1 MVLSK
6 SLVDTNNSSNQTTW
20 SNSSSSSP
28 QISEKLTEIPTR
40 NGETQPTELRKNNSA
55 NRVRR
60 VSSSSN
66 LEKLSEAEDDYSES
80 GKNEV
85 VEQSYRTKIVLND
98 GDVAP
103 VFASESR
110 TPEVRKRKPRTRLS
124 SLNPERRENYTELF
138 NRIDKQNHG
147 KITAEDAKGFTTDT
161 DLFMD
166 LADTN
171 KDGWIYKDEFIAYC
185 HENEK
190 RLNKLFDEID
200 ESKDGLI
207 DLPDLQ
213 RAFDKADVK
222 YTDDQLKKIIQELDR
237 KGTPHIDREEFIE
250 GNLLL
255 PTSSTDDFIQNIFE
269 RTHGMDFEQNPAGS
283 KWYKFMYSFPG
294 SAAAKTLSAPADR
307 LKIFYQVYGDQ
318 WVAKGEKMKLSEC
331 YRMLKSEGGYAGL
344 FRGNGINV
352 FKSMPE
358 QAVKLECNK
367 WIRAKIKRYREKY
380 AGRDVGDNTWDSGN
394 FKQNAIQKQ
403 KLEEMRASLPLP
415 ILWEVAAGG
424 LSGLAAQTVVYPADT
439 LKVRVALSKTNEYK
453 NTIDAVR
460 SVYAEKTRM
469 PFQICNF
476 YRGYFSSLGVILYV
490 AVELT
495 TYNQLKPKFRKT
507 AESMNISPHWGSGLV
522 SFTAPAVGTICSYP
536 LQLIRTKYQSD
547 RRPKMNYRN
556 FCMLTYK
563 EQGVRGFYTGL
574 IPNLAKSVI
583 SGSIILSWWSWIQS
597 REEGNN

>member
-1 MVLSK
+1 
-6 SLVDTNNSSNQTTW
+6 
-20 SNSSSSSP
+20 
-28 QISEKLTEIPTR
+28 
-40 NGETQPTELRKNNSA
+40 
-55 NRVRR
+55 
-60 VSSSSN
+60 
-66 LEKLSEAEDDYSES
+66 
-80 GKNEV
+80 
-85 VEQSYRTKIVLND
+85 
-98 GDVAP
+98 
-103 VFASESR
+103 
-110 TPEVRKRKPRTRLS
+110 
-124 SLNPERRENYTELF
+124 
-138 NRIDKQNHG
+138 
-147 KITAEDAKGFTTDT
+147 
-161 DLFMD
+161 
-166 LADTN
+166 
-171 KDGWIYKDEFIAYC
+171 
-185 HENEK
+185 
-190 RLNKLFDEID
+190 
-200 ESKDGLI
+200 
-207 DLPDLQ
+207 
-213 RAFDKADVK
+213 
-222 YTDDQLKKIIQELDR
+222 
-237 KGTPHIDREEFIE
+237 
-250 GNLLL
+250 
-255 PTSSTDDFIQNIFE
+255 
-269 RTHGMDFEQNPAGS
+269 MDFEQNPTGS

-318 WVAKGEKMKLSEC
+318 WVAKGEKMRLSEC

-380 AGRDVGDNTWDSGN
+380 AVGANSWDSGN
-394 FKQNAIQKQ
+394 FKQNAMQKQ
-403 KLEEMRASLPLP
+403 KLEEMRSLPLP

-460 SVYAEKTRM
+460 SVYQEKTRM
-469 PFQICNF
+469 PFQVCNF

-507 AESMNISPHWGSGLV
+507 AENMNISPHWGSGLV

-547 RRPKMNYRN
+547 RRPKMNYRK
-556 FCMLTYK
+556 FCMLTWK
-563 EQGVRGFYTGL
+563 EQGMRGFYTGL
-574 IPNLAKSVI
+574 IPNLGKSVI